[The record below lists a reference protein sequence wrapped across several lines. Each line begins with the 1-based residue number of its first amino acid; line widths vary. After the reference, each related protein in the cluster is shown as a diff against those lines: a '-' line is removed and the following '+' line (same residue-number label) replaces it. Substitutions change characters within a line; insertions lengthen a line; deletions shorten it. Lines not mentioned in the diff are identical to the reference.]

1 MRARFYDLSS
11 LLMMGVSIYFFFK
24 SVSFL
29 TDNNYVSGVMTMLIG
44 FMIIR
49 ASVDLSRVAIA
60 SAREESVAGS

>member
-1 MRARFYDLSS
+1 MRAKFYDLSS
-11 LLMMGVSIYFFFK
+11 LMMMGVAIYFFFR

-60 SAREESVAGS
+60 SEREESAANS